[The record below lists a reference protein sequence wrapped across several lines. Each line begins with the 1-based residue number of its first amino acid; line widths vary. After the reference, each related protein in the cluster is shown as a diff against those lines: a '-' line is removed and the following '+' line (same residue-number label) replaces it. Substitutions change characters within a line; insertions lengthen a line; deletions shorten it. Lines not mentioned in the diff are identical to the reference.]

1 MNRRVFSIAAAS
13 SFAMLVSVA
22 AASNIN
28 PGQAVLTNGT
38 NAGADPTLAGG
49 TVIASSA
56 TPFIGIDSFA
66 NVKFT
71 GTLYANVVR
80 ELSGNLSFYYQ
91 IHNDA
96 TSLDALERF
105 TNQDFSGFTTD
116 ADYRTDAQAG
126 VIGGSGL
133 VGTIGSRFATRS
145 STGAVVGFNFNA
157 TGVPQGTDTYWHV
170 IRTNATL
177 FTAGSTALLNGGIAT
192 VQTYAPLVPEPG
204 SLALLAMGGLLLRR
218 KR

>member
-1 MNRRVFSIAAAS
+1 MNRRVFSIAVAS

-22 AASNIN
+22 AATTIN
-28 PGQAVLTNGT
+28 PGQAILTNGT
-38 NAGADPTLAGG
+38 NAGADPTLGG
-49 TVIASSA
+49 GVVIASNA
-56 TPFIGIDSFA
+56 TPFVGLDSFA
-66 NVKFT
+66 NIKFT

-80 ELSGNLSFYYQ
+80 ELSGTLSFYYQ

-116 ADYRTDAQAG
+116 VDYRTDAQAG
-126 VIGGSGL
+126 IVGGSAL

-157 TGVPQGTDTYWHV
+157 TGVPQGADSYWHV
-170 IRTNATL
+170 VRTNAT
-177 FTAGSTALLNGGIAT
+177 FYTNGSTALLNGGIAT

-204 SLALLAMGGLLLRR
+204 SLALLAMGAMLLRR